1 MSLNPE
7 LLKNPAER
15 IASAESIIQNQP
27 EIVGLQAYEY
37 LRNDAVDQKADFING
52 NDLNLSY
59 PAMSPKHYKNLADT
73 ATDVLIQL
81 GLGEKTDK
89 TNALYDSIEY
99 RLAEMSLLSVAS
111 AIQTHEGSDDDR
123 AALLDTFRWMN
134 EALYGVPQKEV
145 FTALLD
151 RELATVPES
160 EDPTAQTMKA
170 ELQQLLGDHEPS
182 EYELYKPSTET
193 LNRLNGLIRE
203 RFEPLL
209 THIDPEKTYEKDEV
223 VDVLNEMI
231 HRLDAEQLGWRAE
244 IVPNS
249 SALAVSAH
257 QKLVE
262 VGENRKALDGTELA
276 GKAIH
281 EVGVHALRSINAERA
296 GWLSA
301 AYGQDGY
308 LAFEEAMATALED
321 AYKGKFADHGVN
333 YYLIAGLAY
342 GLDGHEPRNMH
353 EVHDV
358 MYRLDALQA
367 AGSSEITEDQI
378 TKSQNKLFTSC
389 MRLFRGTTTKDA
401 GVVYLKDL
409 AYFNGQE
416 LAWSVLDKIYDQD
429 DVDVLL
435 AGKLD
440 LTRDDHIDIATS
452 ILVNNKA

>member
-7 LLKNPAER
+7 LLKSPDQRLADTEKMLQ
-15 IASAESIIQNQP
+15 EQP
-27 EIVGLQAYEY
+27 EIAGLQAYEY
-37 LRNDAVDQKADFING
+37 LRNNAVDQKSDFIAG
-52 NDLNLSY
+52 HDLNLSY
-59 PAMSPKHYKNLADT
+59 PNMSPEHYINLADV
-73 ATDVLIQL
+73 ATGVLVQL
-81 GLGEKTDK
+81 GSGEQTDK

-111 AIQTHEGSDDDR
+111 AIQTHEDSEDER
-123 AALLDTFRWMN
+123 AGLLDAFRWMN
-134 EALYGVPQKEV
+134 EALYGVPKKEV

-151 RELATVPES
+151 RELAKVPES
-160 EDPTAQTMKA
+160 EDPAAQTMHV

-182 EYELYKPSTET
+182 EYTLYKPSAET
-193 LNRLNGLIRE
+193 LDRLNGLVRE

-223 VDVLNEMI
+223 VEALNEMI
-231 HRLDAEQLGWRAE
+231 RRLEADQLGWRAE

-262 VGENRKALDGTELA
+262 VGENRKALTGTELA
-276 GKAIH
+276 EKAIH
-281 EVGVHALRSINAERA
+281 EMGVHALRSINAERA

-342 GLDGHEPRNMH
+342 GLDGHEPRTMR
-353 EVHDV
+353 EVHDI

-367 AGSSEITEDQI
+367 AGNNPVTEEQI
-378 TKSQNKLFTSC
+378 TKSQNKAFTST

-401 GVVYLKDL
+401 GIVYLKDL

-416 LAWSVLDKIYDQD
+416 LAWSVLDKTYDQR

-440 LTRDDHIDIATS
+440 LTRDDHVNIATK
-452 ILVNNKA
+452 ILEYNEA